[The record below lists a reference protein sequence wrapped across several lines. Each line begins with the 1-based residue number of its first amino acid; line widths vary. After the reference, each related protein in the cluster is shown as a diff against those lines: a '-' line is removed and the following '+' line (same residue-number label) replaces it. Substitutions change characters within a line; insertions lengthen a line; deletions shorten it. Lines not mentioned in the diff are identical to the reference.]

1 MEEFYHKIKEKIA
14 GNEPQHPKLI
24 EDMAENLNKAWTD
37 ILKILNERRN
47 VINLNV
53 LFFEHLGKCYGKM
66 AALEV
71 ACRDTMIP
79 IDFDAIRDFTEHI
92 KQLRMDMLSSV
103 MNPLLVGNQLVDKLE
118 SILAEGSI
126 DSRVDFIRDETQR
139 TINQVKVWLEDLS
152 DKRNNL
158 ENAFVCRKKQL
169 DACLSFAQIT
179 KDINELEKILNKTRE
194 EVLITFDLGDC
205 VLTSKSLQQD
215 YGAWKV
221 DAITLRDRALKITRT
236 TEEVIKKGNFSGE
249 QVSQKAY
256 NILSKCTE
264 YYDEIDVRENL
275 LTKSTEF
282 FQKADHVIENFDKLE
297 RELQNMSMRPGS
309 PDIIPVQIKLLQSV
323 GAAAEE
329 ALQAGYSLL
338 NEVGKT
344 VNGTSGVKRMID
356 EIEKRKLQLET
367 ILSKTSEKHFK
378 ISEKLNSFL
387 EKYNEYF
394 SWLEHQKIQKIINS
408 PMNYMGSNIL
418 QAKECY
424 NFHQQLLT
432 DMEVNSFTIFYYF

>member
-1 MEEFYHKIKEKIA
+1 MPTPLEEFYHKIKEKIA

-37 ILKILNERRN
+37 ILKILSERRH

-53 LFFEHLGKCYGKM
+53 LFFEHLGKCFGKM

-79 IDFDAIRDFTEHI
+79 IDFDAIKDFAEQI

-103 MNPLLVGNQLVDKLE
+103 MNPLLIGNQLVDKLE
-118 SILAEGSI
+118 KILADGTL
-126 DSRVDFIRDETQR
+126 DTRVDFIKEETQR
-139 TINQVKVWLEDLS
+139 TLNLVKVWLEDLS

-158 ENAFVCRKKQL
+158 ESAYVCRKNQL
-169 DACLSFAQIT
+169 DSCLNFAQIA
-179 KDINELEKILNKTRE
+179 KDINELQKILNKTRD
-194 EVLITFDLGDC
+194 EVLISFDLGSS
-205 VLTSKSLQQD
+205 VTTSKSLLKD
-215 YGAWKV
+215 YNAWRV
-221 DAITLRDRALKITRT
+221 DAITLRDRALKITKS

-264 YYDEIDVRENL
+264 YYDEIDLRESL
-275 LTKSTEF
+275 LEKSSEF
-282 FQKADHVIENFDKLE
+282 FQKADRVNDSFDKLE
-297 RELQNMSMRPGS
+297 ELQNINMRPSS
-309 PDIIPVQIKLLQSV
+309 PNIIPVHIKLLQSV
-323 GAAAEE
+323 GTSVEE
-329 ALQAGYSLL
+329 ALQMGYSLL
-338 NEVGKT
+338 DEVGRT
-344 VNGTSGVKRMID
+344 NNGISGVKKVID
-356 EIEKRKLQLET
+356 EIEKRKLYLES
-367 ILSKTSEKHFK
+367 ILSKTSENHFK

-387 EKYNEYF
+387 EKYNELF
-394 SWLEHQKIQKIINS
+394 SWLEHQKIQRIINS
-408 PMNYMGSNIL
+408 PMNFMGNNII

-432 DMEVNSFTIFYYF
+432 DMEVIDFL